1 MCRTGN
7 LDFAVKVTQPTLR
20 LPRLL
25 AVTVPWALSMLSE
38 IEAFV
43 NWDRRRN
50 SAART
55 WRDYSYDLYQFLAV
69 VCDRPPGEITFR
81 EVGRFVSS
89 QVSRG
94 FKPATVNRRLP
105 PFWRTQKLLNKNYSV
120 CKVPGLG
127 DVLLEGMLE
136 LPRSREGTALQEC
149 NRSAR
154 ELRCQGRGLGGSPP
168 PSALSSCPWQWRGS
182 DKLTSQSKYY
192 SSS

>member
-7 LDFAVKVTQPTLR
+7 LDFAGKVTQPTLR

-43 NWDRRRN
+43 NWVRCRN

-55 WRDYSYDLYQFLAV
+55 WRDHSYDLYQFLAV
-69 VCDRPPGEITFR
+69 ACDCPPGEITIR

-94 FKPATVNRRLP
+94 LKPASGSRRRP
-105 PFWRTQKLLNKNYSV
+105 PFWRTQKLLN
-120 CKVPGLG
+120 
-127 DVLLEGMLE
+127 
-136 LPRSREGTALQEC
+136 
-149 NRSAR
+149 
-154 ELRCQGRGLGGSPP
+154 
-168 PSALSSCPWQWRGS
+168 
-182 DKLTSQSKYY
+182 
-192 SSS
+192 